1 MWNKG
6 FKQAITVGK
15 LVEQLLPKTIS
26 SLKIFNTPSH
36 GVEDD
41 FQVEEW
47 YYIEALQNCREQGIT
62 IWIPNI
68 NGGKGITF
76 YVCVNRHSG
85 DIGHYKGEHIFHGVS
100 KDAYQ
105 GGFSSFDSVEDC
117 ANSIILHIKAM
128 MNL

>member
-6 FKQAITVGK
+6 FKQAIAVGE
-15 LVEQLLPKTIS
+15 LVEQMLPATVLNTKVFGFGEVKDVF
-26 SLKIFNTPSH
+26 KIA
-36 GVEDD
+36 
-41 FQVEEW
+41 EW

-76 YVCVNRHSG
+76 YVCFNRHG
-85 DIGHYKGEHIFHGVS
+85 GNIGYYAGEHIFHGVS
-100 KDAYQ
+100 KDAYER
-105 GGFSSFDSVEDC
+105 GFLSFDSVERC
-117 ANSIILHIKAM
+117 ANTIALQIKAM